1 MGEIISDK
9 AIEDG
14 AKAVH
19 EALLGAD
26 TWLRASANER
36 SRSRHAV
43 RLVIAALSK
52 NGAPV
57 KLAPVKAEATVPKA
71 PRRPEPAAPKKV
83 AAFKAHGFKDDR
95 W

>member
-1 MGEIISDK
+1 MGEHISDK

-19 EALLGAD
+19 EALLGSG
-26 TWLRASANER
+26 TWLRANSAER

-52 NGAPV
+52 NGAPIGLAQV
-57 KLAPVKAEATVPKA
+57 RSAPPQGKLSAAGGAEVF
-71 PRRPEPAAPKKV
+71 R
-83 AAFKAHGFKDDR
+83 DDD